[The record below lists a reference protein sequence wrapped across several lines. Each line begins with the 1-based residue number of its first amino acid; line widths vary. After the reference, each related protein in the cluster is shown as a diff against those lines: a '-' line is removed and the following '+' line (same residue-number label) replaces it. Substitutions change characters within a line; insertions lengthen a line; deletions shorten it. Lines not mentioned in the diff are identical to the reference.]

1 MQYRLRLM
9 HNQDEVQ
16 GQKVFIAND
25 LTKQNIS
32 VSKLYV
38 CFKRIYVCSLCIYDI
53 SNRYFMTSRVS
64 FQLHIRVSRY
74 NQFIPMSGVQ
84 WVNYMYFHRYTLGTF
99 AVIVITI
106 FYGK

>member
-1 MQYRLRLM
+1 
-9 HNQDEVQ
+9 
-16 GQKVFIAND
+16 

-38 CFKRIYVCSLCIYDI
+38 CLKRIYVADI
-53 SNRYFMTSRVS
+53 SNRYFMTSCVS
-64 FQLHIRVSRY
+64 FQLRIRVSRY

-106 FYGK
+106 FYGKARFEFFKLMSFLV

>member
-1 MQYRLRLM
+1 M
-9 HNQDEVQ
+9 HNQDEIQ

-32 VSKLYV
+32 VSKLYM
-38 CFKRIYVCSLCIYDI
+38 CFTCSNIVILYHVFF
-53 SNRYFMTSRVS
+53 S
-64 FQLHIRVSRY
+64 QLHIRVSRY

-106 FYGK
+106 FYGKIRIKFSKLMLFSV